1 MNKIFESRNK
11 KMILKDI
18 FGMCFTAIWAHKL
31 RSFLTL
37 IGIIVGVSSIIG
49 VMTGIS
55 VIQKTIEGELSVLG
69 NTVFQVQKWLNGPS
83 TRAERIKAA
92 RRRPTTTEHA
102 DAIRENVSTVSLVG
116 SELWSFGHVVK
127 FRDKTTEANK
137 TVCGG
142 TPEYPPNNTHYVL
155 HGRNISQEDIT
166 IGRNVCVIGHS
177 IAQELFPWINP
188 VNKIVKVDGRKFT
201 VIGVFEEKK
210 SAFGAGYDNYIL
222 MPISLFKKLY
232 GMKDANR
239 PGGLRSVNITVRAK
253 SPELLQD
260 ALAETRAVMRR
271 ERGLKPNEEDDF
283 TIFTNDSQI
292 RTFNEA
298 TAGVKT
304 GAFVIGIV
312 ALIVAG
318 IGIMNIMLVSVT
330 ERTREIGVRKALG
343 AKRKSIL
350 LQFLFEAIILS
361 NFGGL
366 IGVMAG
372 YGLGNLTSVFTGFT
386 VSIPAEWSVIGLLFC
401 TAVGLVFGLW
411 PAYKASSLNPVDSL
425 RWE

>member
-1 MNKIFESRNK
+1 MLI
-11 KMILKDI
+11 KDL
-18 FGMCFTAIWAHKL
+18 FGMSFSAIWAHKL

-83 TRAERIKAA
+83 TREERIKAA
-92 RRRPTTTEHA
+92 RRPPTTVEHA
-102 DAIRENVSTVSLVG
+102 NAIRDNVKTVSLVG

-127 FRDKTTEANK
+127 YKDKTTESNK
-137 TVCGG
+137 TICGG
-142 TPEYPPNNTHYVL
+142 TPEYAPNNTHYVL
-155 HGRNISQEDIT
+155 HGRNISQEDVI
-166 IGRNVCVIGHS
+166 IGRNVCIIGHS
-177 IAQELFPWINP
+177 IAKELFPWIDP
-188 VNKIVKVDGRKFT
+188 INKIVKVDGRKFT
-201 VIGVFEEKK
+201 VIGVSEEKK
-210 SAFGAGYDNYIL
+210 SAFGAGFDDYIL
-222 MPISLFKKLY
+222 MPITIFKKIY
-232 GMKDANR
+232 RMKDPNR

-292 RTFNEA
+292 KTFNEA

-304 GAFVIGIV
+304 GAFVIGLV

-343 AKRKSIL
+343 AKKKSIM

-361 NFGGL
+361 NLGGL
-366 IGVMAG
+366 IGVLVG
-372 YGLGNLTSVFTGFT
+372 FGLGNLVSAFTGFV
-386 VSIPAEWSVIGLLFC
+386 VSIPVEWSVIGLLFC
-401 TAVGLVFGLW
+401 TAIGLIFGLW
-411 PAYKASSLNPVDSL
+411 PAYKASSLNPVESL
-425 RWE
+425 RYE